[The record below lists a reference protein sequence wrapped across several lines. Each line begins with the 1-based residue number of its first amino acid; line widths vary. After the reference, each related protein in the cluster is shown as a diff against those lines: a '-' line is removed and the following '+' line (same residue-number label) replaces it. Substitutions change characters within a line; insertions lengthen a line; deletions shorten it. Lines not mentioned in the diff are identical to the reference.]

1 LQRVGQLG
9 PDLVLLV
16 GREDVD
22 DPVHRLRRVL
32 GVEGAEHEVSR
43 RPNSPSPPGC
53 RPIAFRID
61 ASEPAREPVLTV
73 APRDEGPRKWL

>member
-43 RPNSPSPPGC
+43 RPNSPSPPS
-53 RPIAFRID
+53 R
-61 ASEPAREPVLTV
+61 SESTLPNLLESRF
-73 APRDEGPRKWL
+73 